1 MENNWS
7 FVVVNFRGC
16 SGEINLAPRAY
27 HAGDVEEINWILKKI
42 NFIVSNESIFC
53 IGISLGGNALLKWLS
68 QHDRLIYSKITKLK
82 AIASVSAPLDL
93 TASGTMLDNGINGL
107 IYSKFFLKTMKKKA
121 QEKWAQYPGLFNLDA
136 VITAKTIK
144 QFDNEF
150 TAPIHNF
157 LGVCDYWKKS
167 SSLDEIKFITTP
179 TLILNARND
188 PIVPNFNINKLN
200 LSSKNIEFW
209 NPISGG
215 HVGFSSQST
224 IKKFEDQFLQ
234 MPRLVVRWLL
244 KEHESS

>member
-27 HAGDVEEINWILKKI
+27 HAGDVEEIDWILKKI

-93 TASGTMLDNGINGL
+93 TASGTMLDKGINGL

-121 QEKWAQYPGLFNLDA
+121 QEKWAQYPGLFN
-136 VITAKTIK
+136 
-144 QFDNEF
+144 
-150 TAPIHNF
+150 F
-157 LGVCDYWKKS
+157 L
-167 SSLDEIKFITTP
+167 L
-179 TLILNARND
+179 R
-188 PIVPNFNINKLN
+188 
-200 LSSKNIEFW
+200 
-209 NPISGG
+209 
-215 HVGFSSQST
+215 QSA
-224 IKKFEDQFLQ
+224 E
-234 MPRLVVRWLL
+234 
-244 KEHESS
+244 